1 MVIMRTINQAAEWT
15 GLSYSFIRRACDMEN
30 KIKFVRSGKK
40 YYVNMPS
47 LIEYCGGCEE
57 T

>member
-1 MVIMRTINQAAEWT
+1 MVMMRTINQAAEWT
-15 GLSYSFIRRACDMEN
+15 GLSYSFIRRLCMEN

-40 YYVNMPS
+40 YYVNMTS
-47 LIEYCGGCEE
+47 LSEYCGVFEE